1 MKRLSKHIYKLF
13 LPAIVVFAL
22 LIFLSAVTNLDD
34 GRVSEDKKQLE
45 EVINKAL
52 VSCYSI
58 EGAYPT
64 SVEYLLDNYGIQ
76 YNEEEYVIKYEFY
89 ASNLK
94 PDITVLER

>member
-1 MKRLSKHIYKLF
+1 MKLLSKHIYKIF
-13 LPAIVVFAL
+13 FPTIVVFVL
-22 LIFLSAVTNLDD
+22 LFFLSALSNLDNGKSD
-34 GRVSEDKKQLE
+34 EDKKQLE
-45 EVINKAL
+45 ELINRAV

-58 EGAYPT
+58 EGAYPQ
-64 SVEYLLDNYGIQ
+64 SIEHIIENYGIQ